1 MKILQV
7 CSADSLGGGEQHVM
21 DLTRGLLER
30 GHELHLAVRPNSPL
44 QTELADFPIHWHEV
58 KLRNALDVF
67 SAQRLSK
74 LIVEQNIEV
83 VHAHVARDYP
93 IVGLATKNLP
103 VRFFL
108 TRHHFNPIKSNK
120 LYEAAIR
127 HATKLI
133 AVSATVQH
141 ELAKAF
147 PALAAQIEVI
157 PNWLDPIVVKDMASH
172 EEARRRFKITKRSAI
187 AVVGQITPLKRQDLL
202 LEALRLLTSNND
214 REEVEVFL
222 FGITH
227 PKDKAYEQRL
237 RAMADTFGLANRI
250 HFKGYA
256 PALAYYLSAF
266 DLVVIPSDNE
276 GFSLAAIEAMNAG
289 CAVVASEVGGLREI
303 ILHNQTG
310 ILFPPGNAELL
321 ANYLQ
326 LLLSDDALR
335 HRLATAGQ
343 TSVRARF
350 NRQHI
355 LDRIE
360 TLYATP
366 K

>member
-157 PNWLDPIVVKDMASH
+157 PNWLRPSTPRSRT
-172 EEARRRFKITKRSAI
+172 EARQHFGIKRRFALAI
-187 AVVGQITPLKRQDLL
+187 IGQITPLKRQDLF
-202 LEALRLLTSNND
+202 LEAVRILTENNAHERVEFFIIGTATPEGKDYETSLRDT
-214 REEVEVFL
+214 
-222 FGITH
+222 
-227 PKDKAYEQRL
+227 A
-237 RAMADTFGLANRI
+237 RALGLADRV
-250 HFKGYA
+250 HFTGFV
-256 PALAYYLSAF
+256 PDLPCYLSAF
-266 DLVVIPSDNE
+266 DIVVAPSENE
-276 GFSLAAIEAMNAG
+276 GFSLAAIEAMHAG
-289 CAVVASEVGGLREI
+289 CAVIAAEVGGMAEI
-303 ILHNQTG
+303 IKHNETG
-310 ILFPPGNAELL
+310 ILFEPDNAVMLTMDVR
-321 ANYLQ
+321 
-326 LLLSDDALR
+326 LLLFDNQLR